1 MEAILNCEELIK
13 YINNEDEFEDFECIN
28 LFASFQESS
37 SYNDEEEDN
46 IYFSIDNNYENINE
60 DVLFEIKNQIENN
73 NNQIN
78 NLNYEVVKKTKINK
92 KNQKRKEKE
101 FKSKINV
108 FENIKDKKEKINYYM
123 NASERKQRKI
133 MKILDKKKERMKNI
147 ILNKI
152 IKQRNNFGKKIIN
165 YSNIYFNY
173 NFANEIKLEKLVC
186 SYLGR
191 KRIKF

>member
-1 MEAILNCEELIK
+1 METILNSEELYE
-13 YINNEDEFEDFECIN
+13 YINDEDKFEDFEYIN
-28 LFASFQESS
+28 LFASFQEPLS
-37 SYNDEEEDN
+37 NNEEEDDN
-46 IYFSIDNNYENINE
+46 IYFSLGNNYENSKK

-133 MKILDKKKERMKNI
+133 MKILDKKKERMKYINI
-147 ILNKI
+147 CFITYI
-152 IKQRNNFGKKIIN
+152 F
-165 YSNIYFNY
+165 Y
-173 NFANEIKLEKLVC
+173 
-186 SYLGR
+186 
-191 KRIKF
+191 